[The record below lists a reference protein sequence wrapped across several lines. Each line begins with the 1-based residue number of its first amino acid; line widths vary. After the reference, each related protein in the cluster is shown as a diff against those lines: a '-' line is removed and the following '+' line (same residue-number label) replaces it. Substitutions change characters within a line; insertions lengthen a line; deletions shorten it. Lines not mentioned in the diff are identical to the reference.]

1 MFFLFLAL
9 VKWECADK
17 TEERGSGTVLGL
29 SERIV
34 LFPTVMFHSVN
45 IKHFLP
51 CGEYAF
57 PVFIDSQ
64 LRHGTRESGQGTNL
78 SFFALT

>member
-9 VKWECADK
+9 VKWECTDK
-17 TEERGSGTVLGL
+17 TEEWGSGTVLGL
-29 SERIV
+29 SVKIV

-51 CGEYAF
+51 CGDAF

-64 LRHGTRESGQGTNL
+64 LRHGVRESGQGMNL
-78 SFFALT
+78 SFFTLT

>member
-9 VKWECADK
+9 VKWECTDK
-17 TEERGSGTVLGL
+17 TEEWGSGTVLGL
-29 SERIV
+29 SVRTV

-57 PVFIDSQ
+57 PVFIDS
-64 LRHGTRESGQGTNL
+64 RGTEPERAATEGASPFL
-78 SFFALT
+78 H